1 MTRRATR
8 TILAVACAAVL
19 SYAAAS
25 VPGPVRPVS
34 AEPAKPVRDPLQ
46 SWKDGKTK
54 QAILKFVADVTTKAG
69 PKYVPPEERIAT
81 FDNDGTL
88 WCEHPLVQLA
98 FVIDRLKEMT
108 DKKPEL
114 RDKPA
119 VAAAL
124 KGDVAY
130 FEKEGEHAIA
140 EIVYL
145 THAGMTL
152 DEFHELAAKFFKTA
166 KHPKYGVLLKDA
178 TYQPMRELL
187 AFLRDNGFKTYICS
201 GGGIEFMR
209 AVSQEIYDIPPE
221 QVIGSAGVLEFRVRD
236 GKAVLVKTPKLLT
249 FNDKQGKP
257 AGIALHTGRVPIFA
271 AGNVRTG
278 GDIAML
284 RYSQTSK
291 HPSLQLLVNHDDA
304 DREFAYAEKDSASLK
319 AAKEHGWIVVSMKD
333 DWNAIFAFKK

>member
-1 MTRRATR
+1 MTRRTTR
-8 TILAVACAAVL
+8 TILAVACGVAL
-19 SYAAAS
+19 SFAAAS
-25 VPGPVRPVS
+25 LSGSGRPMS
-34 AEPAKPVRDPLQ
+34 ASAAKPDRDPLP
-46 SWKDGKTK
+46 SWKEGKTK
-54 QAILKFVADVTTKAG
+54 QAILKFVADVTTKGG
-69 PKYVPPEERIAT
+69 PKYVPPDDRIAT

-88 WCEHPLVQLA
+88 WCEHPVVQLA
-98 FVIDRLKEMT
+98 FVIDRLKQLI
-108 DKKPEL
+108 DQKPEL

-130 FEKEGEHAIA
+130 FEREGEHAIA
-140 EIVYL
+140 ELVYL

-152 DEFHELAAKFFKTA
+152 DEFHELAVKFFRTA
-166 KHPKYGVLLKDA
+166 KHPKYGVLLKEA

-201 GGGIEFMR
+201 GGGIEFLR
-209 AVSQEIYDIPPE
+209 VVSQEIYGIPPK
-221 QVIGSAGVLEFRVRD
+221 QVIGTAGVLEYQERD
-236 GKAVLVKTPKLLT
+236 GKVVLVKVPKLLS

-257 AGIALHTGRVPIFA
+257 AGIALHTGRVPILA

-284 RYSQTSK
+284 RYSQGGK

-304 DREFAYAEKDSASLK
+304 IREFAYAEKDNGSLT
-319 AAKEHGWIVVSMKD
+319 AAREHGWAVVSMKD
-333 DWNAIFAFKK
+333 DWNVIFSFRK